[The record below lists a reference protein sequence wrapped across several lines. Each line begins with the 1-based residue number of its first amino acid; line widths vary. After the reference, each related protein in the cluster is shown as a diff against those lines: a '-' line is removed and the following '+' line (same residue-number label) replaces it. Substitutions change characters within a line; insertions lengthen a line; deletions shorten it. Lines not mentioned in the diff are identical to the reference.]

1 MCIDACV
8 NEEKMIGKNCNNRQA
23 NAMPNKMQE
32 KVKDLLHEAIV
43 KSQSNR
49 YLLDYTAFSFIHI
62 FKVRNLHVPYRIY
75 GI

>member
-1 MCIDACV
+1 
-8 NEEKMIGKNCNNRQA
+8 
-23 NAMPNKMQE
+23 MPNKMQE

-49 YLLDYTAFSFIHI
+49 YLLDYTAFSFIYI

>member
-1 MCIDACV
+1 MCCMCIDACV
-8 NEEKMIGKNCNNRQA
+8 NEEKMIRKKFNNRQA

-49 YLLDYTAFSFIHI
+49 YLLDYTAFSFYT
-62 FKVRNLHVPYRIY
+62 FF
-75 GI
+75 